1 MSQPVTG
8 IQPNLLRWA
17 RESHGF
23 SIGAVAD
30 KLKRDPTEI
39 MAWERGESA
48 PTYPQLEKL
57 AYEIYHRPLAVFFFP
72 APPNEPNPQQAFRS
86 LHNTNLEHLEPDTRY
101 KIRLAMAL
109 QGSLKE
115 LHNHQNPNPQ
125 PIFRDVRL
133 NLDKSIPEQAKL
145 VRTALS
151 ASLEIQLRW
160 KDAEAALKAWR
171 DMIENTGIYVF
182 KNTFKQKSIS
192 GFCLLDEE
200 LPIIYLNNSTTK
212 TRQIFSLLHELI
224 HILLQTSTI
233 SRIEIPEQNDEHSRI
248 ERFCNALA
256 AEILMPSNDFAKQI
270 QNTQEFDDPFIQQLA
285 RRYGVSREAIL
296 RKLLDQEKVS
306 ADHYNQKASAWKAQ
320 QKPNTDGGGKYH
332 TTQASYLGERY
343 LTMVLSKYNNGMIS
357 LEQTAAYLGVKAK
370 SIAGFEDII
379 ARKGIPA

>member
-1 MSQPVTG
+1 MSQPVAG

-17 RESHGF
+17 RESHGY
-23 SIGAVAD
+23 SIAAVAD
-30 KLKRDPTEI
+30 KLKRDSAEI
-39 MAWERGESA
+39 IAWEQGESA

-72 APPNEPNPQQAFRS
+72 APPNEPSPQQAFRS
-86 LHNTNLEHLEPDTRY
+86 LHNTNLENLEPDTRY

-125 PIFRDVRL
+125 PIFRNIQL
-133 NLDKSIPEQAKL
+133 SLEKSIPEQAKL
-145 VRTALS
+145 IRAALTL
-151 ASLEIQLRW
+151 SLEIQLRW

-171 DMIENTGIYVF
+171 DLIENAGIYVF

-192 GFCLLDEE
+192 GFCLLDPE

-233 SRIEIPEQNDEHSRI
+233 SSIEIPKQNDEHSRI

-256 AEILMPSNDFAKQI
+256 AEILMPSNDFAMQI
-270 QNTQEFDDPFIQQLA
+270 QSIQEFNDQIIQQLA

-306 ADHYNQKASAWKAQ
+306 ADHYNQKASTWKAQ
-320 QKPNTDGGGKYH
+320 QKPNTGGGDYYA
-332 TTQASYLGERY
+332 TQASYLGERY
-343 LTMVLSKYNNGMIS
+343 LTTVLSRYNNGMIN
-357 LEQTAAYLGVKAK
+357 LEQTAAYLGIKAK
-370 SIAGFEDII
+370 SIAGFEDMI
-379 ARKGIPA
+379 AKKGIPA